1 MDLSGDLPSG
11 LTYLGSDVFQ
21 ETDITS
27 ITIPNGITEIKED
40 TFYACHNLTSIEFAG
55 NIISIGKNGI
65 RETAITNLVIPG
77 SLTSIGDYALRDNTD
92 LITVEFEGTIEEW
105 NSVTKGSGYKLNVPA
120 TEITCTDGT
129 ATF

>member
-1 MDLSGDLPSG
+1 MDLLGDLPSG

-21 ETDITS
+21 ETAITS

-40 TFYACHNLTSIEFAG
+40 TFHACGSLSSISFDG
-55 NIISIGKNGI
+55 NITSIGKNGI
-65 RETAITNLVIPG
+65 RATAITNLVIPG
-77 SLTSIGDYALRDNTD
+77 SLTSIGDYALRDNKNLT
-92 LITVEFEGTIEEW
+92 TVVFGGTIEEW
-105 NSVTKGSGYKLNVPA
+105 NNVTKGNGYKLFVPA